1 MAFVLLFTQIN
12 KVYLGNDSHGRGR
25 GIFVEE
31 IEVQCADEEP
41 VLFPCR
47 CWLAEDEG
55 DGKTARVLV
64 PGETIQPQ
72 LDSKQIKF
80 RLKYGK
86 SAILMNK

>member
-1 MAFVLLFTQIN
+1 M
-12 KVYLGNDSHGRGR
+12 
-25 GIFVEE
+25 EE

-41 VLFPCR
+41 VIFPCR

-72 LDSKQIKF
+72 LDSKENNTDCNRCLSSFITDTLRTVCVMKD
-80 RLKYGK
+80 
-86 SAILMNK
+86 AMP